1 MMTSYDSATKCFS
14 GQGMRSVF
22 LGNHMNWGET
32 GLPYFLAMTC
42 VDCLPSPNDR
52 AVIRSLVAPD
62 HAKYFADSNEEY
74 RPDPCYAV
82 NAVLELL
89 WQAQITGESQIV
101 YQAVEL
107 TEGIVSILGV

>member
-52 AVIRSLVAPD
+52 AVIRSLVAQIMQNTLLI
-62 HAKYFADSNEEY
+62 AMKNI
-74 RPDPCYAV
+74 
-82 NAVLELL
+82 VL
-89 WQAQITGESQIV
+89 
-101 YQAVEL
+101 
-107 TEGIVSILGV
+107 ILAML